1 MDIRRKAVLFL
12 TLALVG
18 LAAGC
23 TREGALREP
32 NIEYLGA
39 GVFMVPVDRDET
51 GCVRYRLVSE
61 RKRGDYTVYWRI
73 AEGYYTNN
81 RASADCRPLPEPK
94 GEKPRA
100 F

>member
-1 MDIRRKAVLFL
+1 MGIRWKAVLL
-12 TLALVG
+12 LALAG
-18 LAAGC
+18 LATGC

-51 GCVRYRLVSE
+51 GCVRYRLFSE
-61 RKRGDYTVYWRI
+61 RAPGDYTVYWRI
-73 AEGYYTNN
+73 DEGYYTNN
-81 RASADCRPLPEPK
+81 RANADCRPRPESK
-94 GEKPRA
+94 RENTRA